1 MKKENLH
8 TLRIAVIF
16 LFFLSFFMVGSC
28 DVEFGNSDD
37 NNGGGGNGGS
47 SDPEIVQGTIVDI
60 IPDADIEGILVIV
73 TNEDNSEFS
82 DTTNN
87 SGFFSISS
95 GQGTFSGTPQLEF
108 FDTSMNSLALIT
120 ITVFPT
126 AEVELG
132 NIILES
138 GTVIFTQP
146 TDVKFKGDVITNN
159 CSGNSG
165 TMEVEAKREGESTD
179 VIVQISASTDIIRD
193 NDDILCEDVLIG
205 QTVEVRGELLVGNT
219 VDADIVDVL

>member
-1 MKKENLH
+1 
-8 TLRIAVIF
+8 
-16 LFFLSFFMVGSC
+16 MVGSC

-60 IPDADIEGILVIV
+60 IPDADIEGILVII
-73 TNEDNSEFS
+73 TNEDNTEFS
-82 DTTNN
+82 DNTSN

-108 FDTSMNSLALIT
+108 LDDTTSLGLIT

-126 AEVELG
+126 AELDLG

-138 GTVIFTQP
+138 GTVIFTD
-146 TDVKFKGDVITNN
+146 TTEVTFKGDVITNN
-159 CSGNSG
+159 CTGNSG
-165 TMEVEAKREGESTD
+165 TLEVEATREGDSTD
-179 VIVQISASTDIIRD
+179 VIVQISASTDILRNGD
-193 NDDILCEDVLIG
+193 ELLCEDVLIG
-205 QTVEVRGELLVGNT
+205 QSVEVRGELLVGNT
-219 VDADIVDVL
+219 VDADIVDLL